1 MDHTGKSAY
10 VTGGSKGIGYAIA
23 AAMVDA
29 GMHVTVS
36 ARTAEDVR
44 EAAARLGERSVGQA
58 HGVVCDVRDFD
69 SQREAVAEH
78 VERFGGL
85 DVAVANAGVGGFGPV
100 DELTPE
106 QWSATIDT
114 NLTGVFYTVKA
125 SVAELKKSEGYLFT
139 IGSLAGVNYHAGM
152 SAYNASKAG
161 LLGFSHAAMLDLRK
175 HGIKVS
181 TIMPGSVA
189 THFGGSEPGPGE
201 DWKIESEDLGEMV
214 MYLLSVPARTLP
226 SKVEV
231 RPSQPPEK
239 S

>member
-1 MDHTGKSAY
+1 MDHKHESAY

-29 GMHVTVS
+29 GMSVTIT
-36 ARTAEDVR
+36 ARTADDVR
-44 EAAARLGERSVGQA
+44 EAAARLDERGSGQA
-58 HGVVCDVRDFD
+58 HGVVCDVRDFE
-69 SQREAVAEH
+69 SQSAAVAEH

-85 DVAVANAGVGGFGPV
+85 DVVIANAGVGGFAPV

-106 QWSATIDT
+106 QWRATIDT

-161 LLGFSHAAMLDLRK
+161 LLGFSHAVMLDLRK

-201 DWKIESEDLGEMV
+201 EWKIQSEDLGEMV
-214 MYLLSVPARTLP
+214 MYLLSVPPRTLP

-231 RPSQPPEK
+231 RPSQPPRK
-239 S
+239 